1 MQAHPLTPPHPHPDL
16 QSLEPIETVHAL
28 AIDLPALTAEHDV
41 NAQIPESRPAHRD
54 LPDAH
59 AQTRLILRRALAIP
73 ARPTE
78 ASQPARAHTADLE
91 SLMYPMSDLLAA

>member
-16 QSLEPIETVHAL
+16 QPLEPIETVHTL
-28 AIDLPALTAEHDV
+28 AIHLPSLATQHNV
-41 NAQIPESRPAHRD
+41 NAQIAKSRSAHRD

-59 AQTRLILRRALAIP
+59 AQARLILRRAPAIP